1 MSDVPDPEIGRWY
14 KVISGIHRGKQGVCD
29 LIKTEGVGT
38 RYRLTNE
45 TEHVGRFPA
54 EMLAEIN
61 PPKYASK
68 VSEETHNAAL
78 DMMMAGR
85 KRA

>member
-14 KVISGIHRGKQGVCD
+14 KVISGVHRGKQGVCD

-68 VSEETHNAAL
+68 VSEEVQAEATRL
-78 DMMMAGR
+78 MMTGR
-85 KRA
+85 RDA